1 MAPIRPRDLLT
12 DGLLARLGGSAPYA
26 SALAGQ
32 VLAGSGPAAGAV
44 GPAGAASGTGPDIA
58 AVLRRDIARLADVDY
73 LKVALPPEFGGL
85 GCTLR
90 QAACGQRRLARHAP
104 LTALAVSAHLY
115 WTGAA
120 ADAYRAGDDSVR
132 WILLEA
138 ARGALFAAGH
148 GGVAAGGDLRLA
160 DPQSRCEPAGESGY
174 RFANPAVLSSLTPTW
189 DWVAVHAIHPAS
201 GTAHPRPDAVLA
213 FAGRGSRCAPAF
225 RVARVAPAGAPA
237 DIFASSAIGWGHAI
251 LASVQYSDARRAFNA
266 AMASA
271 ADAPA
276 SVGPHPLDQ
285 WPVAEAGLRLDDMKA
300 RIADVTHPWPLVAD
314 TTPDLGGQRLIG
326 IYAMRHEVAEGA
338 ARVHDLLAE
347 LAAAPAVAAALASA
361 RWPPRGPVRACAP
374 PRPASAC
381 CPHRRS
387 RRRRRRWAGAGREP
401 GPGVA
406 EIQDQCDRTGPGGS
420 AGRMTARRW
429 PAEAGP
435 ARLASSC

>member
-1 MAPIRPRDLLT
+1 MTQIRPRDLLT
-12 DGLLARLGGSAPYA
+12 DSLLARLGGTSPYA
-26 SALAGQ
+26 SAFAGQ
-32 VLAGSGPAAGAV
+32 VLAGSAPALPGAGSATSV
-44 GPAGAASGTGPDIA
+44 ISGTSGTGPDVA
-58 AVLRRDIARLADVDY
+58 AVMRRDIAKLDDVGY

-148 GGVAAGGDLRLA
+148 GGIAAGGDLRLA

-174 RFANPAVLSSLTPTW
+174 RFRNPAVLSSLTPTW
-189 DWVAVHAIHPAS
+189 DWVAVHAIHPAT
-201 GTAHPRPDAVLA
+201 GTAHPKPDAVLA

-266 AMASA
+266 AMTAA
-271 ADAPA
+271 ADELADSPPGGSRA
-276 SVGPHPLDQ
+276 PHPLDQ

-338 ARVHDLLAE
+338 ARVHDLLAQ
-347 LAAAPAVAAALASA
+347 LSAAPAVAA
-361 RWPPRGPVRACAP
+361 R
-374 PRPASAC
+374 
-381 CPHRRS
+381 
-387 RRRRRRWAGAGREP
+387 
-401 GPGVA
+401 
-406 EIQDQCDRTGPGGS
+406 
-420 AGRMTARRW
+420 
-429 PAEAGP
+429 
-435 ARLASSC
+435 